1 MPRVRTQKSAAP
13 AAAEQPAADVAVLVA
28 SLALPETGDAVCVVG
43 REFWPDGPA
52 DVTKLEGVVSSVQKS
67 RGSAEQRMPWIAE
80 LPGAAAPI
88 LAALEKG
95 DTDDERVVFWSPL
108 APTSL
113 FVTTEQVRE
122 GDDVHVIAKGDR
134 VGDVPQPHATLDPTI
149 SKAFRSV
156 RLHKTAEERFVLGIV
171 LEPDVVDA
179 QNDVESPDEIRKA
192 AHRFMEQYGNLG
204 TQHTEIVTGKLRIL
218 ESYVAP
224 SDFQLDADDEA
235 SKVRK
240 GSWVM
245 GIRVVDDDLWTKVKK
260 GEFTGFSIGG
270 SAYRTELPSGTE
282 NTSVP

>member
-1 MPRVRTQKSAAP
+1 MPRVRTQKAASAAP
-13 AAAEQPAADVAVLVA
+13 AAEPTADVAVLVA
-28 SLALPETGDAVCVVG
+28 SLALPENGAEVCVVG

-52 DVTKLEGVVSSVQKS
+52 DVTKLEGVVARVRKAVGTDD
-67 RGSAEQRMPWIAE
+67 RPMPWIAE

-95 DTDDERVVFWSPL
+95 DTEGDRVVFWSPL
-108 APTSL
+108 APSSL

-134 VGDVPQPHATLDPTI
+134 VGDVPQPHATVDPTL

-156 RLHKTAEERFVLGIV
+156 KLHKTTEERFVLGIV

-224 SDFQLDADDEA
+224 ADFQLDDADEA
-235 SKVRK
+235 SKIRK

-270 SAYRTELPSGTE
+270 SAYRTELPSETE